1 MANHVHSTVT
11 HYLSDTLPLI
21 RLVTVNLT
29 VFTSRLRVQWTDLSP
44 MHSVFQCFPT
54 LAAQLNTH
62 TVSFPGVPVFC
73 AAVYLDKLSQDIDVL
88 LNLGIHTKA
97 LLSQYLNLYQSPSQ

>member
-1 MANHVHSTVT
+1 MAYHVHSAVT
-11 HYLSDTLPLI
+11 HYLFDTLPLI

-29 VFTSRLRVQWTDLSP
+29 VLTSRFRVQWTDFSP
-44 MHSVFQCFPT
+44 MHSVFQCFPAF
-54 LAAQLNTH
+54 AAQLNIH
-62 TVSFPGVPVFC
+62 IVSFLGVPVFC

-88 LNLGIHTKA
+88 LDLGSHTKA